1 MRADEQRSPS
11 SGDELGDNSA
21 WSHGCGRRDHGSP
34 GAQDA
39 TDLPFA
45 PSASQASS
53 QAVDALPHWQRFAP
67 ELPAARV
74 MWSEIVPGGGHWSY
88 VMPRGSRL
96 RMVAL
101 DAGANLSMVLYHA
114 REKLERYN
122 MPDSLKAQHTA
133 HYTRGHVLMSDMGR
147 ALASITE
154 DSLGWHDPM
163 GALLD
168 AQRLHAQYGERSFHT
183 HRNAMYRSG
192 KDGLLIEIG
201 KYGLSRRDLIAP
213 VNFFSKVSVD
223 AEGRFRF
230 ATRHA
235 APGAMVELRF
245 DMDTLIAFSTA
256 PHPLD
261 PSAEYAPGKVGLAA
275 WKSGPA
281 LPDDFNRAFRPECAR
296 ALHNADMS
304 YL

>member
-1 MRADEQRSPS
+1 MQSDSGRNTVQGAPVADAAAAAPDAPILA
-11 SGDELGDNSA
+11 GA
-21 WSHGCGRRDHGSP
+21 PAGSP
-34 GAQDA
+34 
-39 TDLPFA
+39 
-45 PSASQASS
+45 
-53 QAVDALPHWQRFAP
+53 AVDALPFWQRFAP
-67 ELPAARV
+67 DLHADRV
-74 MWSEIVPGGGHWSY
+74 MWSEVVPGGGHWSY

-101 DAGANLSMVLYHA
+101 EAGANLSMVLYHA
-114 REKLERYN
+114 KEKLERYN

-133 HYTRGHVLMSDMGR
+133 HLTKGHTLMSDMGR
-147 ALASITE
+147 SLASITH
-154 DSLGWHDPM
+154 DTLGWHDPL

-168 AQRLHAQYGERSFHT
+168 AERLHAKWGDRSFHT

-213 VNFFSKVSVD
+213 VNFFTKVSVD
-223 AEGRFRF
+223 PEGRFQF
-230 ATRHA
+230 VADHA
-235 APGAMVELRF
+235 PENSSVELRF

-261 PSAEYAPGKVGLAA
+261 PSPVYAPKKVGLAA

-281 LPDDFNRAFRPECAR
+281 PADDFNRQFRPECAR
-296 ALHNADMS
+296 ALHNADMY

>member
-1 MRADEQRSPS
+1 MRIPDMPANP
-11 SGDELGDNSA
+11 
-21 WSHGCGRRDHGSP
+21 P
-34 GAQDA
+34 GFNPVDA
-39 TDLPFA
+39 IAHWQQFAPDLPA
-45 PSASQASS
+45 
-53 QAVDALPHWQRFAP
+53 
-67 ELPAARV
+67 ERV
-74 MWSEIVPGGGHWSY
+74 MWSEIVPGGAHWSY

-133 HYTRGHVLMSDMGR
+133 HYTKGHVLMSDMGR

-154 DSLGWHDPM
+154 DTLGWHDPL

-168 AQRLHAQYGERSFHT
+168 AERLRMKYGEHRFHT
-183 HRNAMYRSG
+183 HRNAMYRNG

-201 KYGLSRRDLIAP
+201 KYGLARRDLIAP
-213 VNFFSKVSVD
+213 VNFFSKVMVD
-223 AEGRFRF
+223 EDGRLQF
-230 ATRHA
+230 A
-235 APGAMVELRF
+235 APHCPARAMVELRF

-261 PSAEYAPGKVGLAA
+261 PRVEYAPGKVGLAA
-275 WKSGPA
+275 SRSGPA
-281 LPDDFNRAFRPECAR
+281 PADDFNRAFRPECAR
-296 ALHNADMS
+296 ALHNADMF

>member
-1 MRADEQRSPS
+1 MSTTFSIPENPP
-11 SGDELGDNSA
+11 
-21 WSHGCGRRDHGSP
+21 GSQP
-34 GAQDA
+34 VD
-39 TDLPFA
+39 A
-45 PSASQASS
+45 PS
-53 QAVDALPHWQRFAP
+53 VWQRFAP
-67 ELPAARV
+67 DLPAERV
-74 MWSEIVPGGGHWSY
+74 MWSEIVPGGCHWSW

-101 DAGANLSMVLYHA
+101 EAGANLSMVLYHA

-147 ALASITE
+147 ALASITA
-154 DSLGWHDPM
+154 DTVGWHDPL

-168 AQRLHAQYGERSFHT
+168 AERLHAKYGDQTFHT
-183 HRNAMYRSG
+183 HRNSMFRSG

-201 KYGLSRRDLIAP
+201 KYGLARRDLIAP
-213 VNFFSKVSVD
+213 VNFFSKVAVD
-223 AEGRFRF
+223 AEGRFQF
-230 ATRHA
+230 APEHA
-235 APGAMVELRF
+235 PAGAMVELRF
-245 DMDTLIAFSTA
+245 DMDTLIAISTA

-261 PSAEYAPGKVGLAA
+261 PNPTYAPRKVGLAA

-281 LPDDFNRAFRPECAR
+281 DAHDFNRRFRPECAR
-296 ALHNADMS
+296 ALHNADMF

>member
-1 MRADEQRSPS
+1 MQHLTAPT
-11 SGDELGDNSA
+11 DNPPA
-21 WSHGCGRRDHGSP
+21 
-34 GAQDA
+34 AQ
-39 TDLPFA
+39 P
-45 PSASQASS
+45 
-53 QAVDALPHWQRFAP
+53 VDALPLWKRFAP
-67 ELPAARV
+67 ELPEDSV
-74 MWSEIVPGGGHWSY
+74 MWSDIVPGRGHWSY
-88 VMPRGSRL
+88 RMPRGSRL

-101 DAGANLSMVLYHA
+101 EAGANLSMVLYHA

-133 HYTRGHVLMSDMGR
+133 HYTRGHTLMSDMGC

-154 DSLGWHDPM
+154 DTVGWHDPL

-168 AQRLHAQYGERSFHT
+168 AERLHAKYAADERTFHT
-183 HRNAMYRSG
+183 HRNGMHRSG

-201 KYGLSRRDLIAP
+201 KHGLARRDLIAP

-230 ATRHA
+230 APEHTPA
-235 APGAMVELRF
+235 GGMVELRF
-245 DMDTLIAFSTA
+245 DMDTLIAISTA

-261 PSAEYAPGKVGLAA
+261 PSPTYAPKKVGLAA
-275 WKSGPA
+275 WRSSPA
-281 LPDDFNRAFRPECAR
+281 PKDDFNRAFRPECAR
-296 ALHNADMS
+296 AIHNADMQ

>member
-1 MRADEQRSPS
+1 MTS
-11 SGDELGDNSA
+11 SFHFEVPDNPPVA
-21 WSHGCGRRDHGSP
+21 NPVDAPAFWRRF
-34 GAQDA
+34 AA
-39 TDLPFA
+39 DLPE
-45 PSASQASS
+45 
-53 QAVDALPHWQRFAP
+53 D
-67 ELPAARV
+67 RV
-74 MWSEIVPGGGHWSY
+74 MWSEIVPGGCHWSY

-147 ALASITE
+147 SLASITA
-154 DSLGWHDPM
+154 DTVGWHDPL

-168 AQRLHAQYGERSFHT
+168 HERMLAKYGDHSFHDY
-183 HRNAMYRSG
+183 RNGMFRSG

-213 VNFFSKVSVD
+213 VNFFSKVAVD
-223 AEGRFRF
+223 AEGRFQF
-230 ATRHA
+230 APDHA
-235 APGAMVELRF
+235 PAGSMVELRF
-245 DMDTLIAFSTA
+245 DMDTLIALSTA
-256 PHPLD
+256 PHPLN
-261 PSAEYAPGKVGLAA
+261 PSPSYAPGKVGLAA

-281 LPDDFNRAFRPECAR
+281 PADDYCRAFRGECAR
-296 ALHNADMS
+296 AMHNADML